1 MTEQNQSESLFPSSE
16 SQPPPNSSAPSTTRR
31 RATREKLAQDYPS
44 FVLHK
49 KNPLSKSRTLTN
61 KRGEALRKL
70 GIVEADLARVP
81 KITPRVKEAVGT
93 IGEAVSILAG
103 DDSPD
108 SILFMEKWN
117 MLTKV
122 EQREIHLED
131 VIVAANLT
139 GRRFMELLAGA
150 SFDHSATVSKIFVSR
165 SQLKVLQSTVKAATD
180 EVPITAYNAETGETE
195 IEGRTNGDVKAQ
207 EVFHKITGALPTP
220 KGSNFTFN
228 QQIKTAEEPQSTVE
242 ARPPLQSMDSW
253 LLEIDDIRKPKQLS
267 AAVPVIPV
275 EMPENAPEVEYLD
288 LGE

>member
-1 MTEQNQSESLFPSSE
+1 MDESPSLFLAESPS
-16 SQPPPNSSAPSTTRR
+16 PPNTSAPSSTRKR
-31 RATREKLAQDYPS
+31 VSREKLAKDYPS
-44 FVLHK
+44 FVIHK
-49 KNPLSKSRTLTN
+49 KNPLSKSCARTN

-70 GIVEADLARVP
+70 GIVEADLERVP
-81 KITPRVKEAVGT
+81 KITPRVREAVGSVKEAV
-93 IGEAVSILAG
+93 AILEG

-108 SILFMEKWN
+108 SVQFMSKYN
-117 MLTKV
+117 MLTGL
-122 EQREIHLED
+122 EQKAVHLED

-180 EVPITAYNAETGETE
+180 EVPITAYNAENGTTE
-195 IEGRTNGDVKAQ
+195 VVGHSNGDVKAM
-207 EVFHKITGALPTP
+207 EIFHKITGALPTP

-228 QQIKTAEEPQSTVE
+228 QQIKTAAPEDTQSPVE
-242 ARPPLQSMDSW
+242 ARPPLQTMDSW

-267 AAVPVIPV
+267 ATVPVIPV

-288 LGE
+288 LGD